1 MKSKLLCK
9 LLINLGNI
17 SKSNMK
23 KILVILGIGLLIGL
37 LKSRVTGNTKINL
50 RTNIEIDMK
59 DNKKMKGKVDMR
71 FLKKFIKILKI
82 SIPKMLGRETI
93 VLVLL
98 SIALIFRTLLSIEI
112 SDLNGRIVKAI
123 VRMDFAGFFYR
134 LFVLSLYSL
143 PSSFINSS
151 LDLLNKLLGLY
162 LRENLTKYFHEKYLQ
177 NKCFYQMT
185 NLDMRIPNPDQIFTN
200 DIEKWSFSLSNLYSN
215 LSKPLLDIF
224 LFSRKLSQHL
234 GYKSPIITILWYIF
248 AALSLKYISPH
259 LGELIVKEQSILLV
273 KLRS

>member
-1 MKSKLLCK
+1 MKSKLLSK

-17 SKSNMK
+17 SNSNMK

-82 SIPKMLGRETI
+82 SIPKTVGRETI